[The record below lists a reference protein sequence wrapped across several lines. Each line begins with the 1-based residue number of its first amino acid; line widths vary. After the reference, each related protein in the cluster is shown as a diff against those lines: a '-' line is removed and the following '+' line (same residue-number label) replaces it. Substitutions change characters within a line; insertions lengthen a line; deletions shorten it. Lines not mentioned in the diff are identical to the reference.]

1 MIPQPTLYVNILRNR
16 NTSMRP
22 IGVCFAAFLFLLA
35 MATSVSAA
43 PPSHANNPLVLDA
56 QGNFYVG
63 GTIELRSPNTTN
75 AALPGDGTAPGHI
88 AVNQANVQYQIPV
101 AKKYKYPL
109 VLMHGGGHTANIFM
123 STPDGREGWFTS
135 FTRRGFAV
143 YAVDG
148 PNRGR
153 SGWDPTARI
162 QATVGLA
169 PASSMEGVNIYTEE
183 GAWTGFRWGPT
194 FGTFYPNTQFP
205 KAYVEEYIRQIQPAY
220 RNLPAPAEQVQN
232 NLMAADLRA
241 LVDKIGPCILLG
253 WSTGSLNVMSAA
265 SSPVYAAKI
274 KGLIGIEGFTAS
286 SGGDPAVVKTIPQLT
301 VIADHRDP
309 APNQAWS
316 ALINSLGGDS
326 TTVYLPDV
334 GIFGNGHTMMAE
346 LNNEQIA
353 DLIENWIKQHV
364 H

>member
-1 MIPQPTLYVNILRNR
+1 MKQVS
-16 NTSMRP
+16 SMRT
-22 IGVCFAAFLFLLA
+22 IGVGFAALSLLLG
-35 MATSVSAA
+35 MAASASAA
-43 PPSHANNPLVLDA
+43 PPSQANNPLVLKA

-63 GTIELRSPNTTN
+63 GTVELRTPNTTA
-75 AALPGDGTAPGHI
+75 AALPGDGTNPGHI
-88 AVNQANVQYQIPV
+88 AVGQAYVQYQIPV
-101 AKKYKYPL
+101 SQKYKYPI

-123 STPDGREGWFTS
+123 TTPDGREGWFTS
-135 FTRRGFAV
+135 LTRRGFAV

-153 SGWDPTARI
+153 AGWDPTARI

-194 FGTFYPNTQFP
+194 FGTFYDNTQFP
-205 KAYVEEYIRQIQPAY
+205 KAYVLDYIRQIQPAY
-220 RNLPAPAEQVQN
+220 RNLPLPAVQVQN
-232 NLMAADLRA
+232 NLMRDDLRA

-253 WSTGSLNVMSAA
+253 WSTGSLNVMQAA
-265 SSPVYAAKI
+265 SSASYAAKV
-274 KGLIGIEGFTAS
+274 KGLIGIEGFTAN
-286 SGGDPAVVKTIPQLT
+286 SGGDPNLVKNIPQLT
-301 VIADHRDP
+301 VIGDHSNP
-309 APNQAWS
+309 TNQQAWS
-316 ALINSLGGDS
+316 ALINSLGGDA
-326 TTVYLPDV
+326 TTTYLPDV

-353 DLIENWIKQHV
+353 DLLENWIKKHV

>member
-1 MIPQPTLYVNILRNR
+1 MKRHNLEI
-16 NTSMRP
+16 SMRAF
-22 IGVCFAAFLFLLA
+22 GVCFAAPLFALG
-35 MATSVSAA
+35 MAASASA
-43 PPSHANNPLVLDA
+43 QPPQQANNPLVLKA

-75 AALPGDGTAPGHI
+75 NALPGDGTAPGHI
-88 AVNQANVQYQIPV
+88 AVGQANVQYQIPV
-101 AKKYKYPL
+101 AQKYKYPL

-153 SGWDPTARI
+153 SGWDPTHRI
-162 QATVGLA
+162 AATVGQE

-183 GAWTGFRWGPT
+183 AAWTGFRWGPV
-194 FGTFYPNTQFP
+194 FGTFYDNTQFP
-205 KAYVEEYIRQIQPAY
+205 KNYVEDYIRQIQPAY

-253 WSTGSLNVMSAA
+253 WSTGAINVMGAA
-265 SSPVYAAKI
+265 SSPAHAAKI
-274 KGLIGIEGFTAS
+274 KGLIGIEGFN
-286 SGGDPAVVKTIPQLT
+286 SGNSAPLNLVVKIPVLTVQGDHSNPANSKAYTDQLT
-301 VIADHRDP
+301 
-309 APNQAWS
+309 
-316 ALINSLGGDS
+316 SLGGDA
-326 TTVYLPDV
+326 TTVYLPDA

-364 H
+364 K

>member
-1 MIPQPTLYVNILRNR
+1 MKRNFVS
-16 NTSMRP
+16 SMRA
-22 IGVCFAAFLFLLA
+22 IGVCFAALSFVLG
-35 MATSVSAA
+35 MAASSSAA
-43 PPSHANNPLVLDA
+43 PPSQPNNPLVLKA

-75 AALPGDGTAPGHI
+75 AALPGDGIAAGHI
-88 AVNQANVQYQIPV
+88 AVNQAYVQYQIPV
-101 AKKYKYPL
+101 AQKYKYPI

-135 FTRRGFAV
+135 LTRRGFAV

-169 PASSMEGVNIYTEE
+169 PASSMEQVNIYTKEE
-183 GAWTGFRWGPT
+183 AWTGFRWGPT
-194 FGTFYPNTQFP
+194 SGTFYPNTQFP
-205 KAYVEEYIRQIQPAY
+205 KAYVDDYIRQIQAAY
-220 RNLPAPAEQVQN
+220 RNLPPPAEQVQN
-232 NLMAADLRA
+232 NLMRDDLRA

-253 WSTGSLNVMSAA
+253 WSTGSLNVMQAA
-265 SSPVYAAKI
+265 SSASYAAKV
-274 KGLIGIEGFTAS
+274 KGLIGIEGFTAG
-286 SGGDPAVVKTIPQLT
+286 SGGDPALVKNIPELT
-301 VIADHRDP
+301 VMGDHSDP
-309 APNQAWS
+309 TSSQAWS
-316 ALINSLGGDS
+316 ALINSLGGDA

-334 GIFGNGHTMMAE
+334 GIFGNGHTLALE

-353 DLIENWIKQHV
+353 DLLENWIKQHV
-364 H
+364 K

>member
-1 MIPQPTLYVNILRNR
+1 M
-16 NTSMRP
+16 SMRST
-22 IGVCFAAFLFLLA
+22 GVCLAALSFLLG
-35 MATSVSAA
+35 MAGSVSAA
-43 PPSHANNPLVLDA
+43 PPNKGPLVLKE
-56 QGNFYVG
+56 QGNFYAG

-75 AALPGDGTAPGHI
+75 AALPGDGVAAGHI

-101 AKKYKYPL
+101 SQKYKYPI

-135 FTRRGFAV
+135 LTRRGFAV

-162 QATVGLA
+162 QATLGLA
-169 PASSMEGVNIYTEE
+169 LPSSMEQVNIYTKEE
-183 GAWTGFRWGPT
+183 AWTGFRWGPT
-194 FGTFYPNTQFP
+194 SGTFYPNTQFP
-205 KAYVEEYIRQIQPAY
+205 KPYVDDYIRQIQAAY
-220 RNLPAPAEQVQN
+220 RNLPPPAEQVQN
-232 NLMAADLRA
+232 NLMRDDLRA

-253 WSTGSLNVMSAA
+253 WSPVSLKVMKAA
-265 SSPVYAAKI
+265 SSPAYAAKV
-274 KGLIGIEGFTAS
+274 KGLIGIEGFTAG
-286 SGGDPAVVKTIPQLT
+286 SGGDPALVKTIPQLT
-301 VIADHRDP
+301 VIGDNRNP

-316 ALINSLGGDS
+316 ALINGLGGDS
-326 TTVYLPDV
+326 STVYLPDV

-353 DLIENWIKQHV
+353 DLLENWIKQHV
-364 H
+364 K

>member
-1 MIPQPTLYVNILRNR
+1 MNHV
-16 NTSMRP
+16 SRP
-22 IGVCFAAFLFLLA
+22 RAIGVCFAALSFVLS
-35 MATSVSAA
+35 MAASASAA
-43 PPSHANNPLVLDA
+43 PPSQANNPLVLKA

-75 AALPGDGTAPGHI
+75 AALPGDGVAAGHI
-88 AVNQANVQYQIPV
+88 AVNQAYVQYQIPV
-101 AKKYKYPL
+101 SQKYKYPI

-123 STPDGREGWFTS
+123 TTPDGREGWFTS
-135 FTRRGFAV
+135 LTRRGFAV

-153 SGWDPTARI
+153 AGWDPTARI

-169 PASSMEGVNIYTEE
+169 LPSAMESVNIYTKEE
-183 GAWTGFRWGPT
+183 AWTGFRWGPT
-194 FGTFYPNTQFP
+194 SGTFYANTQFP
-205 KAYVEEYIRQIQPAY
+205 KAYVDDYIRQIQPAY
-220 RNLPAPAEQVQN
+220 RNLPLPAEQVQN
-232 NLMAADLRA
+232 NLMRDDLRA

-253 WSTGSLNVMSAA
+253 WSTGSLNVMQAA
-265 SSPVYAAKI
+265 SSASYAAKV
-274 KGLIGIEGFTAS
+274 KGLIGIEGFTAT
-286 SGGDPAVVKTIPQLT
+286 SGGDPALVKNIPQLT
-301 VIADHRDP
+301 VIGDNRNP

-316 ALINSLGGDS
+316 ALINGLGGDS

-353 DLIENWIKQHV
+353 DLLEDWIKKHV